1 MHRCERDDPQVNDC
15 LRFAANKLTHHLRDG
30 GIPEIGIVDVSM
42 PLRDIIIDYL
52 LISDGLEN
60 TARLVE

>member
-42 PLRDIIIDYL
+42 SSLNVIDYF
-52 LISDGLEN
+52 SDGWEN
-60 TARLVE
+60 TTQLVE